1 MKEPTY
7 RLLQTAPEDWNEWRD
22 EHPELQIDLAKAD
35 LSGQDLQGINLQNV
49 RLDKARLVKANL
61 SGNNLSGA
69 SLRRV
74 NARKAVLNGTRLC
87 GADLAMSNLLEADLA
102 EADLYK
108 ADLRGAR
115 LTGANL
121 ASASLVRADLLGAQL
136 HKANFTGALLSE
148 TVFADTTLNSV
159 KGLDTC
165 RHRGPSIMDL
175 RTLQLSG
182 NLPLV
187 FLQGCGLPER
197 VISQLSSI
205 FDQAGQY
212 YSCFISY
219 AGRDEAFANHLHAE
233 LQKHGVR
240 CWYAPEDMKIGAKIL
255 DSLDQAIK
263 LNDKVLLVLSDNSL
277 SSGWVEDEITKAF
290 AEERKRSNSLVV
302 IPIRIDDAVMHTE
315 ASWAVKL
322 RDNRNI
328 GDFSQW
334 QNPTIL
340 AAKIQ
345 RLLRDLEITG

>member
-1 MKEPTY
+1 MKQPPY
-7 RLLQTAPEDWNEWRD
+7 DLLQTAPEDWNAWRD
-22 EHPELQIDLAKAD
+22 EHPDLRIDLAKAD
-35 LSGQDLQGINLQNV
+35 LSGQDLQGINLQNA
-49 RLDKARLVKANL
+49 RLDKARLVKTNL
-61 SGNNLSGA
+61 SGSDLSGA

-74 NARKAVLNGTRLC
+74 NARKAVLVGARLR

-108 ADLRGAR
+108 ADLREAR

-121 ASASLVRADLLGAQL
+121 ATAGLVRADLLGAQL

-159 KGLDTC
+159 RGLDTC

-197 VISQLSSI
+197 VISQLPSI
-205 FDQAGQY
+205 LDQTGQY
-212 YSCFISY
+212 YSCFIGY
-219 AGRDEAFANHLHAE
+219 AGRDDAFANHLHAE
-233 LQKHGVR
+233 LQKYGVR

-255 DSLDQAIK
+255 DSLDQAIQ
-263 LNDKVLLVLSDNSL
+263 LNDKVLLVLSASSL

-290 AEERKRSNSLVV
+290 AAERKRGNSPVV
-302 IPIRIDDAVMHTE
+302 IPIRIDDAVMHTD

-334 QNPTIL
+334 QDPMVF
-340 AAKIQ
+340 AEKVK